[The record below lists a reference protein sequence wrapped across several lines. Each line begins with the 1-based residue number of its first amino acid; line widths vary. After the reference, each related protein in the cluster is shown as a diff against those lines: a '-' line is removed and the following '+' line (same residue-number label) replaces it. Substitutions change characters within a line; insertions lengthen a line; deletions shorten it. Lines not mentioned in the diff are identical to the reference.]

1 MKYVIIYHKIWQGLF
16 CRFFLLLAGFEW
28 QRSEYGPQYIV
39 SERLRKGD

>member
-1 MKYVIIYHKIWQGLF
+1 MSLF
-16 CRFFLLLAGFEW
+16 TIKFGKGYFAGFFLLLVGFEW